1 MLIVRFFRCE
11 VYTTPK
17 AAGSEKLRHE
27 LYVCEVNSGDQEMH
41 GQKRNIHRK
50 PFRNLNRNSNRILA
64 EHHCFFTDCSYSNR
78 EMDCTLNYS

>member
-27 LYVCEVNSGDQEMH
+27 LYVCEANSGDQEIH

-50 PFRNLNRNSNRILA
+50 PFRNLKKRYFHWTYLQNLLLPIVHTTI
-64 EHHCFFTDCSYSNR
+64 EKWIVH
-78 EMDCTLNYS
+78 